1 MKNPYNKAF
10 LIPDALVLLC
20 FVKKLSVKGIIWNTQ
35 GVNKTKKPK
44 KNAVKNMDNKPLFS
58 FYSASGLISFF
69 TTVFVSSSIK
79 FDGSSVAV
87 VAVDKSKV
95 TILL

>member
-20 FVKKLSVKGIIWNTQ
+20 FVKKLTVIGIIGNTQ

-44 KNAVKNMDNKPLFS
+44 KNAVKNMVNKPLFS
-58 FYSASGLISFF
+58 FSAASGLLSFF
-69 TTVFVSSSIK
+69 TTVLVSSSIK
-79 FDGSSVAV
+79 FEGSSVAE
-87 VAVDKSKV
+87 VAVVKSKV